1 MPWFAVPTEGHLSFL
16 RREAQETA
24 VIQIRTAMITFALFM
39 VREIY
44 CKLNSILGDSLRI
57 ERISDGFYSK
67 GDKKS
72 GISDEDATFIKTTIQ
87 EQQSCRLKAK
97 HKLPSWLT
105 QQCLF
110 ATVPLEQC
118 TSERISSVK
127 AHLFGGEKLLSLTG
141 GLGVDDHAFAR
152 SFDQITSIDTDTGLN
167 AIVRFN
173 QARMGIDNV
182 TRLDMG
188 AEEFLLQ
195 HTSQWSCV
203 YVDPDRRP
211 DGNRIMGN
219 TAAYSP
225 DVFTLYKSHCGISR
239 RWLIKLSPMTDI
251 QWFQKQVDCHVKM
264 YVFSYKNEIREM
276 LAEIGSADT
285 TETCIVEVNDIGFSI
300 IDNDAQLTLMASEKP
315 IFCELTA
322 AAIKAGFKQ
331 HIIEQSGLTPIN
343 KNSYYLTGNAI
354 IPHALG
360 RSFILEHTFSGSLG
374 EIEKQIKLLGI
385 LKANVSAR
393 DFILP
398 AEEARKK
405 LGLKDGG
412 EMYLF
417 LTGKDKIKTCFVAR
431 KPD

>member
-1 MPWFAVPTEGHLSFL
+1 
-16 RREAQETA
+16 
-24 VIQIRTAMITFALFM
+24 
-39 VREIY
+39 
-44 CKLNSILGDSLRI
+44 
-57 ERISDGFYSK
+57 
-67 GDKKS
+67 
-72 GISDEDATFIKTTIQ
+72 
-87 EQQSCRLKAK
+87 
-97 HKLPSWLT
+97 
-105 QQCLF
+105 
-110 ATVPLEQC
+110 
-118 TSERISSVK
+118 
-127 AHLFGGEKLLSLTG
+127 
-141 GLGVDDHAFAR
+141 
-152 SFDQITSIDTDTGLN
+152 
-167 AIVRFN
+167 
-173 QARMGIDNV
+173 
-182 TRLDMG
+182 
-188 AEEFLLQ
+188 
-195 HTSQWSCV
+195 
-203 YVDPDRRP
+203 
-211 DGNRIMGN
+211 
-219 TAAYSP
+219 
-225 DVFTLYKSHCGISR
+225 
-239 RWLIKLSPMTDI
+239 
-251 QWFQKQVDCHVKM
+251 
-264 YVFSYKNEIREM
+264 
-276 LAEIGSADT
+276 
-285 TETCIVEVNDIGFSI
+285 VNDIGFSI

-385 LKANVSAR
+385 IKANVSAR